1 MELHPLCTL
10 FPRIT
15 GPEFEALKADILAHG
30 LREPIVVHGGF
41 ILDGGNRYRACIEA
55 GVVPTFR
62 DFAGDSPVSFVLSAN
77 LHRRHLSAGQQ
88 AAIVASAQDWTRAQT
103 VGNPAFKADA
113 QKCNVAPL
121 ETVADRAAQSG
132 ASVRTQKMA
141 DAVAKA
147 SPDLAKQVAHG
158 EISLPKAVAQ
168 IEGKPT
174 KVKPEVPANDDH
186 DDQPDLAAELEA
198 ADKEIRRLTQL
209 VETLSSGTDLAK
221 EVGEWSLKFDQL
233 SGRNAQLMRTSNE
246 AQSQARYQ
254 ADLLAKIRKA
264 LGVTT
269 NAEIM
274 AAIARR
280 AA

>member
-1 MELHPLCTL
+1 MMELHPLCTL

-15 GPEFEALKADILAHG
+15 GAEFEALKDDILTHG
-30 LREPIVVHGGF
+30 LREPIVVHAGF
-41 ILDGGNRYRACIEA
+41 ILDGGNRYRACVEA
-55 GVVPTFR
+55 GVEPTFK
-62 DFAGDSPVSFVLSAN
+62 DFAGGNPVSFVLSAN

-88 AAIVASAQDWTRAQT
+88 AAIVASAQDWSRAQS
-103 VGNPAFKADA
+103 VGGDRRSDQAATL
-113 QKCNVAPL
+113 PL
-121 ETVADRAAQSG
+121 DSVADRAAQSG
-132 ASVRTQKMA
+132 ASDRTQRMA
-141 DAVAKA
+141 DKVAKA

-168 IEGKPT
+168 IEGKPA
-174 KVKPEVPANDDH
+174 KAKPAPPANDEAD

-198 ADKEIRRLTQL
+198 ADKEIRRLNQL
-209 VETLSSGTDLAK
+209 VETLSAGNDLAQQ
-221 EVGEWSLKFDQL
+221 VAEWSLKFDQL

-254 ADLLAKIRKA
+254 ADMLAKIRKT

-269 NAEIM
+269 NAEILPVL
-274 AAIARR
+274 ARR